1 MSRRSLPLLALS
13 ALALSGF
20 AQAQERPE
28 LAGVSSER
36 PGMPDVMTPTA
47 RGLPID
53 NSRGSIEQFSRWAR
67 QAGNPRILLFWNTA
81 FSDETS
87 TRSRL
92 VARED
97 SVTTFHLNGVASSRE
112 TTIED
117 ERSTGGK
124 VHLFEREN
132 EEELENAFVST
143 FAETNANLVDR
154 AAVMRK
160 ASVRQDKSDRVDQQY
175 MEALALEQGIDYL
188 VEVLPE
194 YAPGTGTGLR
204 FAVKVLHIPS
214 SRIVAR
220 FSSDARPTPGPERL
234 VARPG
239 GFQRERD
246 ENLSAGAIGRTLAIE
261 TMRSF
266 R

>member
-1 MSRRSLPLLALS
+1 MQRRLVLLALS
-13 ALALSGF
+13 LASPL
-20 AQAQERPE
+20 AAAQERPDMPDAA
-28 LAGVSSER
+28 LER
-36 PGMPDVMTPTA
+36 SGMPDVMTPA
-47 RGLPID
+47 PRGQAID
-53 NSRGSIEQFSRWAR
+53 VANGSIEQFRSWAR
-67 QAGNPRILLFWNTA
+67 RAGNPRILLFWNTA

-92 VARED
+92 VAREE
-97 SVTTFHLNGVASSRE
+97 SVTKVYRDGVTRSRE
-112 TTIED
+112 ATIED
-117 ERSTGGK
+117 ERTTGGK
-124 VHLFEREN
+124 VNWLDRGDED
-132 EEELENAFVST
+132 ELESAFVST
-143 FAETNANLVDR
+143 FAETQANLVDR

-194 YAPGTGTGLR
+194 YAAGTATGLR
-204 FAVKVLHIPS
+204 FAVKVLHVPS

-239 GFQRERD
+239 GFRRERD
-246 ENLSAGAIGRTLAIE
+246 ENLSAGAIGRTLAAE

>member
-1 MSRRSLPLLALS
+1 MRRPVLLLASCLLS
-13 ALALSGF
+13 PLAG
-20 AQAQERPE
+20 AQAQER
-28 LAGVSSER
+28 A
-36 PGMPDVMTPTA
+36 GMPEVMAQAPRA
-47 RGLPID
+47 YPVDIA
-53 NSRGSIEQFSRWAR
+53 NGSIEQFRNWAR
-67 QAGNPRILLFWNTA
+67 RAGNPRILLFWNTE

-92 VARED
+92 VARDD
-97 SVTTFHLNGVASSRE
+97 SVTKLYRDGATRSRE
-112 TTIED
+112 VTVED
-117 ERSTGGK
+117 ERTTGGK
-124 VHLFEREN
+124 VARLERGQ
-132 EEELENAFVST
+132 EEALENAFVGA

-194 YAPGTGTGLR
+194 YAAGTATGLR
-204 FAVKVLHIPS
+204 FAVKVLHVPS

-220 FSSDARPTPGPERL
+220 FSSEARPTAGPERL

-239 GFQRERD
+239 GFRRERD
-246 ENLSAGAIGRTLAIE
+246 ENLSAGAIGRTLAAE
-261 TMRSF
+261 TMRAF

>member
-1 MSRRSLPLLALS
+1 MRLRFVLLTLGLLVPLT
-13 ALALSGF
+13 GG
-20 AQAQERPE
+20 QAQ
-28 LAGVSSER
+28 ER
-36 PGMPDVMTPTA
+36 PGMPDVARERLGMPDVMTPGPRSYA
-47 RGLPID
+47 VD
-53 NSRGSIEQFSRWAR
+53 VANGSIEQFGNWAR
-67 QAGNPRILLFWNTA
+67 RAGNPRILLFWNTA

-92 VARED
+92 VSRED
-97 SVTTFHLNGVASSRE
+97 SVTKLHRDGVTRSRE
-112 TTIED
+112 ATIED
-117 ERSTGGK
+117 ERTTGGT
-124 VHLFEREN
+124 VHWLERGDEA
-132 EEELENAFVST
+132 ELENAFVST

-188 VEVLPE
+188 IEVLPE
-194 YAPGTGTGLR
+194 YAAGTASGLR
-204 FAVKVLHIPS
+204 FAVKVLHVPS

-220 FSSDARPTPGPERL
+220 FSSEARPTPGPERL
-234 VARPG
+234 VARSG
-239 GFQRERD
+239 GFRRERD
-246 ENLSAGAIGRTLAIE
+246 DNLSAGAIGRTLAAE

>member
-1 MSRRSLPLLALS
+1 MPDVAR
-13 ALALSGF
+13 
-20 AQAQERPE
+20 
-28 LAGVSSER
+28 ER
-36 PGMPDVMTPTA
+36 PGMPDVMTPGPRA
-47 RGLPID
+47 YSID
-53 NSRGSIEQFSRWAR
+53 VANGSIEQFRSWAR
-67 QAGNPRILLFWNTA
+67 RAGNPRILLFWNTE

-97 SVTTFHLNGVASSRE
+97 SVTRVYRDGVTRSRE
-112 TTIED
+112 ATIED
-117 ERSTGGK
+117 ERTTGGK
-124 VHLFEREN
+124 VHRLDRGH

-194 YAPGTGTGLR
+194 YAAGTATGLR
-204 FAVKVLHIPS
+204 FGVKVLHVPS

-220 FSSDARPTPGPERL
+220 FSSEARPTAGPERL
-234 VARPG
+234 VARAG
-239 GFQRERD
+239 GFRRERD
-246 ENLSAGAIGRTLAIE
+246 ENLSAGAIGRTLAAE

>member
-1 MSRRSLPLLALS
+1 MSRFRPILLSVALLPLTA
-13 ALALSGF
+13 AA
-20 AQAQERPE
+20 AQ
-28 LAGVSSER
+28 ER
-36 PGMPDVMTPTA
+36 PGMPDVAGEREGMPDVMTPGP
-47 RGLPID
+47 RGYSADLYASSVQQFRSWA
-53 NSRGSIEQFSRWAR
+53 SRS
-67 QAGNPRILLFWNTA
+67 GNPRILLFWNTA

-97 SVTTFHLNGVASSRE
+97 SVTTVSPGRVTRSRE
-112 TTIED
+112 ATLED
-117 ERSTGGK
+117 ERTTGGK
-124 VHLFEREN
+124 VHWLERES
-132 EEELENAFVST
+132 EDALENAFVSA
-143 FAETNANLVDR
+143 FAESQANLVDR

-194 YAPGTGTGLR
+194 YAGGANTGMR
-204 FAVKVLHIPS
+204 FAVKVLHVPS

-220 FSSDARPTPGPERL
+220 FSSEARPTPGPERL

-239 GFQRERD
+239 GFRRERD
-246 ENLSAGAIGRTLAIE
+246 ENLSAGAIGRTLAAE

>member
-1 MSRRSLPLLALS
+1 MMRLRPMLLALS
-13 ALALSGF
+13 LATPLTGL
-20 AQAQERPE
+20 QAQERPGMPDV
-28 LAGVSSER
+28 AGER
-36 PGMPDVMTPTA
+36 PGMPDVMTPA
-47 RGLPID
+47 PRAYVVD
-53 NSRGSIEQFSRWAR
+53 VANGSIEQFRNWAR
-67 QAGNPRILLFWNTA
+67 RAGNPRILLFWNTA

-97 SVTTFHLNGVASSRE
+97 SVTKVYRNGVTRSRE
-112 TTIED
+112 ATIED
-117 ERSTGGK
+117 ERTTGGK
-124 VHLFEREN
+124 VNWMERGT
-132 EEELENAFVST
+132 EEELENAFVNT
-143 FAETNANLVDR
+143 FAESNANLVDR

-194 YAPGTGTGLR
+194 YAAGTATGLR
-204 FAVKVLHIPS
+204 FGVKVLHVPS
-214 SRIVAR
+214 SRILAR
-220 FSSDARPTPGPERL
+220 FSSEGRPTPGAERL

-239 GFQRERD
+239 GFRRERD
-246 ENLSAGAIGRTLAIE
+246 ENLSAGAIGRTLAAE

>member
-1 MSRRSLPLLALS
+1 MIRRSVPLLILS
-13 ALALSGF
+13 LLAVPSF
-20 AQAQERPE
+20 VHAQETPG
-28 LAGVSSER
+28 LPGVSGER
-36 PGMPDVMTPTA
+36 PAMPDVMTPTA
-47 RGLPID
+47 RGLPLD
-53 NSRGSIEQFSRWAR
+53 NARGITEQFSRWTR

-97 SVTTFHLNGVASSRE
+97 SVTTFHLNGVTSSRE
-112 TTIED
+112 SVIED

-124 VHLFEREN
+124 VHSLDRDN
-132 EEELENAFVST
+132 EEELENAFVSM
-143 FAETNANLVDR
+143 FAESNANLVDR

-194 YAPGTGTGLR
+194 YVAGTGTGLR

-239 GFQRERD
+239 GFRRERD
-246 ENLSAGAIGRTLAIE
+246 ENLSAEAIGRTLAVE

>member
-1 MSRRSLPLLALS
+1 MRRWSILLCPALVVPLA
-13 ALALSGF
+13 A
-20 AQAQERPE
+20 AQAQERPGMPQ
-28 LAGVSSER
+28 AARER
-36 PGMPDVMTPTA
+36 PGMPDVMTPA
-47 RGLPID
+47 PRLQAID
-53 NSRGSIEQFSRWAR
+53 AANDSIEQFRSWAR
-67 QAGNPRILLFWNTA
+67 RAGNPRILLFWNTA

-92 VARED
+92 VAREESATKVYRD
-97 SVTTFHLNGVASSRE
+97 GVTRSRE
-112 TTIED
+112 ATIED
-117 ERSTGGK
+117 ERTTGGK
-124 VHLFEREN
+124 VNWLDRGDED
-132 EEELENAFVST
+132 ELENAFVST

-194 YAPGTGTGLR
+194 YAAGTATGLR
-204 FAVKVLHIPS
+204 FGVKVLHVPS

-220 FSSDARPTPGPERL
+220 FSSEARPTPGQERL
-234 VARPG
+234 VARAG
-239 GFQRERD
+239 GFRRERD
-246 ENLSAGAIGRTLAIE
+246 ENLSAGAIGRTLAAE

>member
-1 MSRRSLPLLALS
+1 MKHRSLALLTLGLVS
-13 ALALSGF
+13 AASV
-20 AQAQERPE
+20 AQAQQRSDMPGAGGERP
-28 LAGVSSER
+28 A
-36 PGMPDVMTPTA
+36 MPDVMPPGP

-53 NSRGSIEQFSRWAR
+53 AGRGSIEQFSRWAR
-67 QAGNPRILLFWNTA
+67 GAGNPRILLFWNTA

-97 SVTTFHLNGVASSRE
+97 GITTVRRNQVETARE
-112 TTIED
+112 TSIEA
-117 ERSTGGK
+117 ERVTGGK
-124 VHLFEREN
+124 VHLLERLN
-132 EEELENAFVST
+132 EEDLENAFVTT
-143 FAETNANLVDR
+143 FSDSSANLVDR

-160 ASVRQDKSDRVDQQY
+160 ASVRQDRSDRVDQQY

-194 YAPGTGTGLR
+194 YVAGTSTGLR
-204 FAVKVLHIPS
+204 FGVKVLHIPS

-234 VARPG
+234 VARAG
-239 GFQRERD
+239 GFRRERD
-246 ENLSAGAIGRTLAIE
+246 ENLSASAIGRTLALE